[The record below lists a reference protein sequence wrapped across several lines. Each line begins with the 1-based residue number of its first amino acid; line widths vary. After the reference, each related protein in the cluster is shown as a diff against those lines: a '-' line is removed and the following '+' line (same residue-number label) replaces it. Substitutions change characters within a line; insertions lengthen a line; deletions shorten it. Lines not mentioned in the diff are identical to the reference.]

1 MGELYRSSTHSCA
14 SSEVIFIVMVLS
26 VILTFQFSIREC
38 DDYEMTSHVEEE
50 EEEDEEVVRRK
61 KTKRNFDD
69 YVLGMLL

>member
-1 MGELYRSSTHSCA
+1 
-14 SSEVIFIVMVLS
+14 
-26 VILTFQFSIREC
+26 
-38 DDYEMTSHVEEE
+38 MTSHVEEE